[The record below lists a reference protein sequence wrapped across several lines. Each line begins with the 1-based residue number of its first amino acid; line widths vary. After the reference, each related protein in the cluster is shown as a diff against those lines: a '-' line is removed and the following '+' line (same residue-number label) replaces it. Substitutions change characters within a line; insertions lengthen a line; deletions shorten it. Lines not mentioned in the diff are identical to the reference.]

1 MRGRIRA
8 TAEARSIARLPR
20 PDVIWTS
27 ASEVIVPY
35 LWALSGPLRRPL
47 VLDLDATVE
56 QIEEMAPQYFDRPS
70 RVGLRMWMS
79 STIQRLLWSK
89 VTLFTPWSRWAADA
103 LRRGGIPETQ
113 IHISPPGVDLQ
124 QWRPSPRRSFRPG
137 PLRLLFVGGDWR
149 RKGGDTLLDVFRSFS
164 GRCEL
169 DIVTRAEV
177 PAIPGV
183 RAHRLEA
190 NARRLV
196 ELYRN
201 ADLFVLP
208 TTAECFGI
216 AAVEALASGV
226 PVVMSDIGGARDIV
240 DEGDTG
246 WLISPGADALRAA
259 IARAIAHPEILATM
273 GRRARAIA
281 ERRFDGEANDRRV
294 VDLLVQASGMVRP
307 LGMGLAPQVGVR

>member
-1 MRGRIRA
+1 
-8 TAEARSIARLPR
+8 
-20 PDVIWTS
+20 
-27 ASEVIVPY
+27 
-35 LWALSGPLRRPL
+35 
-47 VLDLDATVE
+47 
-56 QIEEMAPQYFDRPS
+56 
-70 RVGLRMWMS
+70 
-79 STIQRLLWSK
+79 
-89 VTLFTPWSRWAADA
+89 
-103 LRRGGIPETQ
+103 
-113 IHISPPGVDLQ
+113 
-124 QWRPSPRRSFRPG
+124 
-137 PLRLLFVGGDWR
+137 
-149 RKGGDTLLDVFRSFS
+149 
-164 GRCEL
+164 
-169 DIVTRAEV
+169 
-177 PAIPGV
+177 
-183 RAHRLEA
+183 LEA